1 MHQKILMWTSKK
13 LSISQIQ
20 SCDTGRGKCEI
31 VESWTALFTLKASL
45 SPW

>member
-13 LSISQIQ
+13 LSISQIPKQ
-20 SCDTGRGKCEI
+20 RQGEEKCEI
-31 VESWTALFTLKASL
+31 VESWAALFISKAFL